1 MCGEETEGKG
11 GVSEK
16 GMTPLR
22 RGLAPAVCFCYIKA
36 FYARFSAYFFFSK
49 APTEF
54 NITAVCLSGLFNRGL
69 VIRSECFLA
78 DVSFPK

>member
-1 MCGEETEGKG
+1 
-11 GVSEK
+11 
-16 GMTPLR
+16 MTPLR
-22 RGLAPAVCFCYIKA
+22 RGLALAVCFCYIKA
-36 FYARFSAYFFFSK
+36 FYARVSDFFFFLFFK
-49 APTEF
+49 APTEC